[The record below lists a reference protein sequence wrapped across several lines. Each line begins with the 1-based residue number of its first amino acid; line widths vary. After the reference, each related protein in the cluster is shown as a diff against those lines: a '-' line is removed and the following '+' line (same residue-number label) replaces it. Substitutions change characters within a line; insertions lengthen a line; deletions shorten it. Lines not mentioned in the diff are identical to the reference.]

1 MSTPVTIGLVD
12 TEELSRVFDA
22 LWMLRKEGKTLPG
35 IVVFCEGGK
44 RRWWIPGDKLTI
56 LITGDAADFAGA
68 YRLPL
73 TIVANAG
80 RQGASNGA
88 VTYTVNGDAATGLTV
103 SADSMRG
110 RQVVSCETV
119 PVPEHPRA
127 EFAAGFAS
135 AKLTGKDLS
144 WTVFAGAH
152 PPFEAMMLEE
162 DDDRR
167 SPDHFTMSIEKKR
180 FTVTSDWTEAGMY
193 NMIGSTGAVTKGSGS
208 IRLDPDFL
216 NVLSNCIDA
225 DSEWTVC
232 FGLDGQTIVLESDSQ
247 YIVSQLTKVPVYEMK
262 KRVLKALERDK
273 FEHREVGTTKIGVR
287 VDGVPVSVEMFVR
300 EGDEVPLLGLSTVI
314 VREANESPE
323 LLREINAHNKAGSL
337 TRLWHENGKVLLG
350 IDLLPDNLSVL
361 SARLRH
367 LARVAK
373 DLSGMLE
380 PFAAEAALPPKR
392 RVRRKKKTETQPEVW
407 D

>member
-1 MSTPVTIGLVD
+1 MSTQVALGLVD

-22 LWMLRKEGKTLPG
+22 LWIVRKEGKTLPG
-35 IVVFCEGGK
+35 IVVFCEDGR
-44 RRWWIPGDKLTI
+44 RRWWIPSDKLSI
-56 LITGDAADFAGA
+56 FITGDAADFSGA

-73 TIVANAG
+73 TIMANAG

-103 SADSMRG
+103 TADSMRG
-110 RQVVSCETV
+110 RQVVSCESI

-127 EFAAGFAS
+127 EFAAGCAS
-135 AKLTGKDLS
+135 AKLSGRDLA

-152 PPFEAMMLEE
+152 PPFEAMMLDE
-162 DDDRR
+162 DDRR
-167 SPDHFTMSIEKKR
+167 SPDHFMMTIEKKR
-180 FTVTSDWTEAGMY
+180 FTVASDWTEAGMY
-193 NMIGSTGAVTKGSGS
+193 NMVGSTAAVTKGSGS

-216 NVLSNCIDA
+216 NVLSNCVDA
-225 DSEWTVC
+225 ESEWTVC

-262 KRVLKALERDK
+262 KRVLKVLERDK
-273 FEHREVGTTKIGVR
+273 FEHREVGTTKVGVR
-287 VDGVPVSVEMFVR
+287 VDGVPVSVELFVR
-300 EGDEVPLLGLSTVI
+300 EGDESPLLGLSSVI

-337 TRLWHENGKVLLG
+337 TRLWHENDKVLLG

-361 SARLRH
+361 TSRLRH

-392 RVRRKKKTETQPEVW
+392 RIRRKKTSTVQPEVW

>member
-1 MSTPVTIGLVD
+1 MSTQVALGLVD

-22 LWMLRKEGKTLPG
+22 LWIVRKEGKTLPR
-35 IVVFCEGGK
+35 IVVFCEDGR
-44 RRWWIPGDKLTI
+44 RRWWIPSDKLSI
-56 LITGDAADFAGA
+56 FITGDAADFSGA

-73 TIVANAG
+73 TIMANAG

-103 SADSMRG
+103 TADSMRG
-110 RQVVSCETV
+110 RQVVSCESI

-127 EFAAGFAS
+127 EFAAGCAS
-135 AKLTGKDLS
+135 AKLSGRDLA

-152 PPFEAMMLEE
+152 PPFEAMMLDE
-162 DDDRR
+162 DDRR
-167 SPDHFTMSIEKKR
+167 SPDHFMMTIEKKR
-180 FTVTSDWTEAGMY
+180 FTVASDWTEAGMY
-193 NMIGSTGAVTKGSGS
+193 NMVGSTAAVTKGSGS

-216 NVLSNCIDA
+216 NVLSSCVDA
-225 DSEWTVC
+225 ESEWTVC

-262 KRVLKALERDK
+262 KRVLKVLERDK

-287 VDGVPVSVEMFVR
+287 VDGVPVSVELFVR
-300 EGDEVPLLGLSTVI
+300 EGDESPLLGLSSVI

-337 TRLWHENGKVLLG
+337 TRLWHENDKVLLG

-361 SARLRH
+361 TSRLRH

-392 RVRRKKKTETQPEVW
+392 RIRRKKTSTVQPEVW

>member
-1 MSTPVTIGLVD
+1 MSTQVALGLVD

-22 LWMLRKEGKTLPG
+22 LWIMRKEGKTLPG
-35 IVVFCEGGK
+35 IVVFCEDGR
-44 RRWWIPGDKLTI
+44 RRWWIPSDKLSI
-56 LITGDAADFAGA
+56 FITGDAADFSGA

-73 TIVANAG
+73 TIMANAG

-103 SADSMRG
+103 TADSMRG
-110 RQVVSCETV
+110 RQVVSCESI
-119 PVPEHPRA
+119 PVPEHPSA
-127 EFAAGFAS
+127 EFAAGCAS
-135 AKLTGKDLS
+135 AKLSGRDLA

-162 DDDRR
+162 DDRH
-167 SPDHFTMSIEKKR
+167 SPDHFMMTIEKKR
-180 FTVTSDWTEAGMY
+180 FTVASDWTEAGMY
-193 NMIGSTGAVTKGSGS
+193 NMVGSTAAVTKGSGS

-216 NVLSNCIDA
+216 NVLSNCVDA
-225 DSEWTVC
+225 ESEWTVC

-262 KRVLKALERDK
+262 KRVLKVLERDK

-287 VDGVPVSVEMFVR
+287 VDGVPVSVELFVR
-300 EGDEVPLLGLSTVI
+300 EGDESPLLGLSSVI

-337 TRLWHENGKVLLG
+337 TRLWHENDKVLLG

-361 SARLRH
+361 TSRLRH

-392 RVRRKKKTETQPEVW
+392 RIRRKKTSTVQPEVW

>member
-1 MSTPVTIGLVD
+1 MSTQVALGLVD

-22 LWMLRKEGKTLPG
+22 LWIVRKEGKTLPG
-35 IVVFCEGGK
+35 IVVFCEDGR
-44 RRWWIPGDKLTI
+44 RRWWIPSDKLSI
-56 LITGDAADFAGA
+56 FITGDAADFSGA

-73 TIVANAG
+73 TIMANAG

-103 SADSMRG
+103 TADSMRG
-110 RQVVSCETV
+110 RQVVSCESI

-127 EFAAGFAS
+127 EFAAGCAS
-135 AKLTGKDLS
+135 AKLSGRDLA

-152 PPFEAMMLEE
+152 PPFEAMMLDE
-162 DDDRR
+162 DDRR
-167 SPDHFTMSIEKKR
+167 SPDHFMMTIEKKR
-180 FTVTSDWTEAGMY
+180 FTVASDWTEAGMY
-193 NMIGSTGAVTKGSGS
+193 NMVGSTAAVTKGSGS

-216 NVLSNCIDA
+216 NVLSNCVDA
-225 DSEWTVC
+225 ESEWTVC

-262 KRVLKALERDK
+262 KRVLKVLERDK

-287 VDGVPVSVEMFVR
+287 VDGVPVSVELFVR
-300 EGDEVPLLGLSTVI
+300 EGDESPLLGLSSVI

-337 TRLWHENGKVLLG
+337 TRLWHENDKVLLG

-361 SARLRH
+361 TSRLRH

-392 RVRRKKKTETQPEVW
+392 RIRRKKTSTVQPEVW